1 MAFNNIGLIFGS
13 IASFIF
19 LIFWLK
25 ESKNKGRK
33 FIFRYFFV
41 FIGAI
46 MIILTN
52 FIKIPTIVAYD
63 LDDRNLLYIAFACL
77 CLQLIVDI
85 CYLACSFFVNLN
97 KLMYEYK

>member
-1 MAFNNIGLIFGS
+1 MAFNNIGLICGS
-13 IASFIF
+13 IVSFVF

-41 FIGAI
+41 FLGAI

-97 KLMYEYK
+97 KLIFEYK

>member
-1 MAFNNIGLIFGS
+1 MAFDNIGLICGS
-13 IASFIF
+13 VASFIF

-41 FIGAI
+41 FVGAI
-46 MIILTN
+46 FIILTN
-52 FIKIPTIVAYD
+52 FLNIPKIFEYN
-63 LDDRNLLYIAFACL
+63 LGNKNLLYIAFACL

-85 CYLACSFFVNLN
+85 YYVICAIFRKDKQIDV
-97 KLMYEYK
+97 

>member
-19 LIFWLK
+19 LIFWFK

-41 FIGAI
+41 FLGAI

-97 KLMYEYK
+97 KLIDKYK

>member
-33 FIFRYFFV
+33 FIFRYFFI
-41 FIGAI
+41 FLGAI

-52 FIKIPTIVAYD
+52 FINIPQFFAYD
-63 LDDRNLLYIAFACL
+63 LGDRNLLYIAYACL
-77 CLQLIVDI
+77 CAQLVVDI
-85 CYLACSFFVNLN
+85 CCAIYAIFVKIK
-97 KLMYEYK
+97 KLIYEHK

>member
-1 MAFNNIGLIFGS
+1 LAFNNIGLICGS
-13 IASFIF
+13 IVSFVF

-41 FIGAI
+41 FLGAI

-77 CLQLIVDI
+77 CIQLIVDI
-85 CYLACSFFVNLN
+85 CYVICAIFRKDKQIDV
-97 KLMYEYK
+97 

>member
-41 FIGAI
+41 FVGAI
-46 MIILTN
+46 FIILTN
-52 FIKIPTIVAYD
+52 FLNSPQFLAYD
-63 LDDRNLLYIAFACL
+63 LGDRNLLYIAFACL

-85 CYLACSFFVNLN
+85 CYIICAIFRKDKQVDL
-97 KLMYEYK
+97 

>member
-19 LIFWLK
+19 LIFWFK

-41 FIGAI
+41 FLGAI

-85 CYLACSFFVNLN
+85 CYVICAFFVKIN
-97 KLMYEYK
+97 KLMCEYK